1 MDKAIKVIEI
11 ELFDVKDQ
19 QILDKKVYKI
29 ELYEK
34 YLKYDLEFKSYETDE
49 EEIMRINEDTS
60 DEFLRDLQLK
70 EPPKKKVYRK
80 ELSYIDKN
88 SIEQLDFSNTSE
100 NDFGILSISQSAGED
115 IRIFYRKQSE
125 GIAVLEELRSWRW
138 G

>member
-1 MDKAIKVIEI
+1 
-11 ELFDVKDQ
+11 
-19 QILDKKVYKI
+19 
-29 ELYEK
+29 
-34 YLKYDLEFKSYETDE
+34 LEFKSYETDE

-70 EPPKKKVYRK
+70 EPPRKKVYRK